1 MISKLH
7 TSKVKFNFLFSS
19 NHVQVVVV
27 LERIRSIPCR
37 IWKTIMLRMLSI
49 ISFRSL
55 CKVIAMQMLILII
68 IQRKWFLFFQKRKLK
83 LVSVGPVKLFHSKT
97 SVCLTSCSLLCIF
110 STLLEQLIWIS
121 FLEME
126 STICLK

>member
-27 LERIRSIPCR
+27 LERIRSVPCR

-68 IQRKWFLFFQKRKLK
+68 IQRKWFLFFKKKIETRI
-83 LVSVGPVKLFHSKT
+83 GGASKT
-97 SVCLTSCSLLCIF
+97 
-110 STLLEQLIWIS
+110 IS
-121 FLEME
+121 FKDQRLFDFVQSFMHLFDFAGAIDMDFFLEME

>member
-68 IQRKWFLFFQKRKLK
+68 IQRKWFLFFKKKIETRI
-83 LVSVGPVKLFHSKT
+83 GGASKT
-97 SVCLTSCSLLCIF
+97 
-110 STLLEQLIWIS
+110 IS
-121 FLEME
+121 FKDQRLFDFVQSFMHLFDFAGAIDMDFFLEME